1 MDVSYKEYDPTFDS
15 IFDNPDYGDEPVVK
29 CKHCNG
35 RGYLSVEPESSL
47 TYRCPDCRQGDA
59 E

>member
-1 MDVSYKEYDPTFDS
+1 MSYKEYDPTFDS

-29 CKHCNG
+29 CKYCNG
-35 RGYLSVEPESSL
+35 RGYLSVEAGSSL
-47 TYRCPDCRQGDA
+47 TYHCPDCRQGDG

>member
-1 MDVSYKEYDPTFDS
+1 MSYKEHDPTFDS
-15 IFDNPDYGDEPVVK
+15 IFDNPDYGDEPTVK

-35 RGYLSVEPESSL
+35 RGYLSVEAGSSL
-47 TYRCPDCRQGDA
+47 TYRCTDCQGDG

>member
-1 MDVSYKEYDPTFDS
+1 MAVSYKEYDPTFDS
-15 IFDNPDYGDEPVVK
+15 IFDNPDYGDESVVK

-35 RGYLSVEPESSL
+35 RGYLSVEAGSSL
-47 TYRCPDCRQGDA
+47 TYRCTDCQGDG

>member
-1 MDVSYKEYDPTFDS
+1 MSFKEYDPTFDS
-15 IFDNPDYGDEPVVK
+15 IFDDPDYGQEVQTK

-35 RGYLSVEPESSL
+35 RGYLSVEPGSSL
-47 TYRCPDCRQGDA
+47 AYRCTDCQGDG